1 MRRLFNLVY
10 GNLVSACYYS
20 CVKFSTIMHVGLYCR
35 LTATITLS
43 VTIITIMAV
52 ELTRQRVKE
61 LIAIKKN

>member
-1 MRRLFNLVY
+1 
-10 GNLVSACYYS
+10 
-20 CVKFSTIMHVGLYCR
+20 MHVGLYCR